1 MVAWLQL
8 WSVEGCC
15 YVLTSSSFLFCS
27 FDYVLLCAHIFFYLL
42 LFLGIYQWLQLWK
55 AVIKCSH
62 GPLYTTQLKHS
73 WSLVIFSKII
83 FVKFFNRPKHSL
95 SIQIFRR
102 IIFFKHAPVKLH
114 LTARLFWTL
123 HSNLN
128 STTISC
134 FSIPKTMHL
143 KKSAFWRR
151 FNSVK

>member
-1 MVAWLQL
+1 MWNPLGEIVLIKLWWADGMVAA
-8 WSVEGCC
+8 VEGCC

-73 WSLVIFSKII
+73 WSLVISRK
-83 FVKFFNRPKHSL
+83 
-95 SIQIFRR
+95 
-102 IIFFKHAPVKLH
+102 IIFFKHTPVKLH

-143 KKSAFWRR
+143 KKKCFLT
-151 FNSVK
+151 